1 MEEALTVHVPDG
13 PALEAR
19 LGSVANPKGGFV
31 VCHPHPLY
39 GGDMD
44 NPVIIRAAEVARAA
58 GHATLRFNFRGA
70 GGSEGPHDT
79 GRGEQADVTA
89 AMAALA
95 THLPAGC
102 RVGVIG
108 YSFGAA
114 MAARATRPRVP
125 AAPLGLIAPPLGMY
139 DFEFLKGDSLK
150 GDSQQASPGRLL
162 LVAGTADAY
171 CPVEGLHRLAALT
184 SAEARIIEGADH
196 FFFGK
201 LYPLGEAIEAWLA
214 GLPPAP

>member
-1 MEEALTVHVPDG
+1 MEEALTIRGPDG

-19 LGSVANPKGGFV
+19 LAPLANPKGGFV

-44 NPVIIRAAEVARAA
+44 NPVVIRVAEVAQAA
-58 GHATLRFNFRGA
+58 GYATLRFNFRGA
-70 GGSEGPHDT
+70 DASEGVHDK
-79 GRGEQADVTA
+79 GRGEQEDVRA

-95 THLPAGC
+95 THLPAGS
-102 RVGVIG
+102 RVGVMG

-114 MAARATRPRVP
+114 MAARASRPSVP
-125 AAPLGLIAPPLGMY
+125 EAPLGLIAPPLGMY
-139 DFEFLKGDSLK
+139 DFDFL
-150 GDSQQASPGRLL
+150 QTSPGRLL
-162 LVAGTADAY
+162 LVAGTADSY
-171 CPVEGLHRLAALT
+171 CPVEALHRLAALT
-184 SAEARIIEGADH
+184 STEERIVDGADH

-214 GLPPAP
+214 GAPPAR

>member
-1 MEEALTVHVPDG
+1 MEEALTIRVPDG

-19 LGSVANPKGGFV
+19 LAPLANPKGGFV

-44 NPVIIRAAEVARAA
+44 NPVVIRVAEVAQAA
-58 GHATLRFNFRGA
+58 GYATLRFNFRGA
-70 GGSEGPHDT
+70 GASEGVHDK
-79 GRGEQADVTA
+79 GRGEQEDVRA

-95 THLPAGC
+95 THLPAGS
-102 RVGVIG
+102 RVGVMG

-114 MAARATRPRVP
+114 MAARASRPSVP
-125 AAPLGLIAPPLGMY
+125 EAPLGLIAPPLGMY
-139 DFEFLKGDSLK
+139 DFDFL
-150 GDSQQASPGRLL
+150 QTSPGRLL
-162 LVAGTADAY
+162 LVAGTADSY
-171 CPVEGLHRLAALT
+171 CPVEALHRLAALT
-184 SAEARIIEGADH
+184 STEERIVEGADH

-214 GLPPAP
+214 GAPPAR

>member
-1 MEEALTVHVPDG
+1 MEEALTIRLPDG

-19 LGSVANPKGGFV
+19 LAPVANPKGGFV

-44 NPVIIRAAEVARAA
+44 NPVIIRAAEVAQAA
-58 GHATLRFNFRGA
+58 GYATLRFNFRGA
-70 GGSEGPHDT
+70 GASEGVHDK
-79 GRGEQADVTA
+79 GRGEQEDVRA

-95 THLPAGC
+95 THLPAGI
-102 RVGVIG
+102 RVGVMG

-114 MAARATRPRVP
+114 MAARATRPSVP
-125 AAPLGLIAPPLGMY
+125 EAPLGLIAPPLGMY
-139 DFEFLKGDSLK
+139 DFDFL
-150 GDSQQASPGRLL
+150 QTSPGRLL

-171 CPVEGLHRLAALT
+171 CPVEALHRLAAIT
-184 SAEARIIEGADH
+184 SAEERIVEGADH

-201 LYPLGEAIEAWLA
+201 LYPLGEAIGAWLA
-214 GLPPAP
+214 GAPPAR